1 MTKRAKDITL
11 GDLLVTESG
20 LLTVATVATDMY
32 AGTTLVRAKGGYT
45 LVFGPTEQVEVI
57 D

>member
-32 AGTTLVRAKGGYT
+32 AGTTLVKGKGGFS
-45 LVFGPTEQVEVI
+45 LVFGPTEQVEVL